1 MNDLSPAGIG
11 IVFDPQLDR
20 FSEGQVMKG
29 ELSIPGQDPLSV
41 RLEVLNVRTNDSVST
56 ERIVGAR
63 FVGLGFVGC
72 EAIATGLNRNAGG

>member
-1 MNDLSPAGIG
+1 MNDLSLAGIE
-11 IVFDPQLDR
+11 VFFDPQLDR
-20 FSEGQVMKG
+20 FAEGQVMKG
-29 ELSIPGQDPLSV
+29 ELSIPGQDPSV
-41 RLEVLNVRTNDSVST
+41 RLEVLNVRTNDTVST